1 MSEPKSSVRP
11 ASVPKPALDAVMAD
25 KSGNPLRRACGS
37 TRWTGSCAPVAATS
51 AQPLPAGQ
59 CGRGTPRFLVESP
72 VWHAKLRLAEAQLLD
87 AARSIGL
94 KATRVTIKT
103 ASTTPSRSPAIDNRN
118 GPTQFQPPRTKGYA
132 TPWLACRTF
141 PRSRRSDPDGN
152 GASGSAPRR
161 ACHHGVK
168 HFGAGSHPSGHP
180 EACR

>member
-25 KSGNPLRRACGS
+25 KSGNPLRRALWLDALD
-37 TRWTGSCAPVAATS
+37 RQLRP
-51 AQPLPAGQ
+51 QLPPPLRSRCRLANVDGEHLV
-59 CGRGTPRFLVESP
+59 FLVESP

-118 GPTQFQPPRTKGYA
+118 GPHTVSAATHKGLRDA
-132 TPWLACRTF
+132 LACLQDI
-141 PRSRRSDPDGN
+141 PSKPKKRS
-152 GASGSAPRR
+152 
-161 ACHHGVK
+161 
-168 HFGAGSHPSGHP
+168 
-180 EACR
+180 

>member
-25 KSGNPLRRACGS
+25 KSGNPLRRALWLDALD
-37 TRWTGSCAPVAATS
+37 RQLRP
-51 AQPLPAGQ
+51 QLPPPLRSRCRLANVDGEHLV
-59 CGRGTPRFLVESP
+59 FLVESP

-118 GPTQFQPPRTKGYA
+118 GPHAVSAATHKGLRDA
-132 TPWLACRTF
+132 LACLQDV
-141 PRSRRSDPDGN
+141 PSKPEKRS
-152 GASGSAPRR
+152 
-161 ACHHGVK
+161 
-168 HFGAGSHPSGHP
+168 
-180 EACR
+180 

>member
-25 KSGNPLRRACGS
+25 KSGNPLRRALWLDALD
-37 TRWTGSCAPVAATS
+37 RQLRP
-51 AQPLPAGQ
+51 QLPPPLRSRCRLANVDGEHLV
-59 CGRGTPRFLVESP
+59 FLVESP

-118 GPTQFQPPRTKGYA
+118 GPHEVSAATHKGLRDA
-132 TPWLACRTF
+132 LACLQDI
-141 PRSRRSDPDGN
+141 PSKPKKRS
-152 GASGSAPRR
+152 
-161 ACHHGVK
+161 
-168 HFGAGSHPSGHP
+168 
-180 EACR
+180 

>member
-25 KSGNPLRRACGS
+25 KSGNPLRRALWLDALD
-37 TRWTGSCAPVAATS
+37 RQLRP
-51 AQPLPAGQ
+51 QLPPPLRSRCRLANVDGEHL
-59 CGRGTPRFLVESP
+59 GFLVESP

-118 GPTQFQPPRTKGYA
+118 GPHAVSAATHKGLRDA
-132 TPWLACRTF
+132 LACLQDV
-141 PRSRRSDPDGN
+141 PSKPKKRS
-152 GASGSAPRR
+152 
-161 ACHHGVK
+161 
-168 HFGAGSHPSGHP
+168 
-180 EACR
+180 